1 MTQLTTDG
9 LAAYPPAVYEAFGD
23 EVNYAQLIKVY
34 KATGA
39 DHARYSP
46 ADCVGCRKKYVIGTA
61 DRDHISTS
69 YVEWHN
75 LSIRMGMRRCTR
87 LTNAHS
93 KKAENHAHAMALSIA
108 FYNHCRV
115 HSTLKT
121 SPVVAAGVAD
131 HVWTLEELIGLA
143 Y

>member
-1 MTQLTTDG
+1 MPRTHFSSFFAALTRRSLTQFDNGLQSFCAALT
-9 LAAYPPAVYEAFGD
+9 
-23 EVNYAQLIKVY
+23 NN
-34 KATGA
+34 
-39 DHARYSP
+39 S
-46 ADCVGCRKKYVIGTA
+46 
-61 DRDHISTS
+61 
-69 YVEWHN
+69 
-75 LSIRMGMRRCTR
+75 CTR

-93 KKAENHAHAMALSIA
+93 KKAENHVHAMALFIA

-121 SPVVAAGVAD
+121 SPVVVAGVAD